1 VKTTALAAT
10 VLAAATLLTA
20 CGGDDSGSDAGSD
33 TDAGAFTD
41 QSAAEIAE
49 AAKDAM
55 SGLESFRIA
64 GGLTTDGQEIQLDLA
79 LSTSGGCEGTI
90 SAGGGTVELLGVGD
104 QTWYRPD
111 DAFWQ
116 AQSGEQAQTL
126 IDLVAGRWIEVGPG
140 EADGFGQ
147 FCSPDELLEEMLDDD
162 DEDTY
167 EKGEVSDVDGA
178 EAIAIT
184 NTSQESGPSVGY
196 VQVEGE
202 HYLLKMERE
211 GGDEPGSIS
220 FSGFDE
226 PVEPTAPAEED
237 SVSLDELGG

>member
-1 VKTTALAAT
+1 MKTTALAAT
-10 VLAAATLLTA
+10 ALAATLLTA
-20 CGGDDSGSDAGSD
+20 CGGDDEPGSGSDG
-33 TDAGAFTD
+33 GAFTD
-41 QSAAEIAE
+41 RSAADIAE

-55 SGLESFRIA
+55 AGLESFRIA
-64 GGLTTDGQEIQLDLA
+64 GGLTSDGDEIRLDLA
-79 LSTSGGCEGTI
+79 LSSAGGCEGSVT
-90 SAGGGTVELLGVGD
+90 AGGGTVELLGADG
-104 QTWYRPD
+104 QIWYRPD

-116 AQSGEQAQTL
+116 SQSGADAQTL
-126 IDLVAGRWIEVGPG
+126 IDLVAGRWIEAGPD
-140 EADGFGQ
+140 DGFGQ
-147 FCSPDELLEEMLDDD
+147 FCSPDDLLEEMLEDD

-167 EKGEVSDVDGA
+167 EKGEVSDVDGS

-211 GGDEPGSIS
+211 GGDEPGSIT

-226 PVEPTAPAEED
+226 PVEPTAPPAED
-237 SVSLDELGG
+237 TVSLDELGG